1 MEAIGFVEA
10 EDAAYWKPAGGTM
23 GIPRVTTAGGRRAS
37 STSVYLKPV
46 LESQSNIKLS
56 IDTDVR
62 EIVLSGTTA
71 TGLKTV
77 RGGKEESISLAE
89 GGLVVVSGGGVKTPQ
104 LLLQSGIGPGMKVA
118 NDAVGKNLSD
128 KPMRWYSF
136 DVPGVEG
143 YNLMNPPINDQE
155 RFVEK
160 GEGPLAQFGP
170 LLVGFVEVPHAV
182 TVTNKMAVPD
192 KLYPTEKFQRKNLV
206 EFFVPTAQEDGK
218 VKVYFVHLTPQLDA
232 AKPAAILPDMT
243 VDGNQWDLD
252 YSEKS
257 FVHAMGVV
265 KGAIEAQGYKES
277 TKGSEAWDHNMNHP
291 GGTCGLGE
299 CIDSTSLIVK
309 GVENIG
315 VCDNS
320 IVPEQATVHTAH
332 TLMGIALHCSDI
344 LTSFL
349 TGEDTKT
356 KDVKDEL

>member
-1 MEAIGFVEA
+1 MKATGFVEA
-10 EDAAYWKPAGGTM
+10 EDAAYWKPTGGVM
-23 GIPRVTTAGGRRAS
+23 GIPRVTTAGGRRTS

-62 EIVLSGTTA
+62 EILLSGTTA
-71 TGLKTV
+71 TGLKAV
-77 RGGKEESISLAE
+77 REGKKEIISLAE
-89 GGLVVVSGGGVKTPQ
+89 GGLVVASGGGVKTPQ

-143 YNLMNPPINDQE
+143 YNLTHPILKDQT

-170 LLVGFVEVPHAV
+170 LLVGFVEVPPAI
-182 TVTNKMAVPD
+182 TGTD
-192 KLYPTEKFQRKNLV
+192 KVAEKVYPTEKFMRKNLV
-206 EFFVPTAQEDGK
+206 EFFVPTAQVDGK
-218 VKVYFVHLTPQLDA
+218 VKVYFVHLNPQLDPES
-232 AKPAAILPDMT
+232 PAAILPNMT
-243 VDGNQWDLD
+243 VVGKQWDAD
-252 YSEKS
+252 YSAKS
-257 FVHAMGVV
+257 FDHAMGVV
-265 KGAIEAQGYKES
+265 MDAMTAQGYAES
-277 TKGSEAWDHNMNHP
+277 ESGSEAWDHNMNHP
-291 GGTCGLGE
+291 GGTCGLGK
-299 CIDSTSLIVK
+299 CIGSSSLIVK

-349 TGEDTKT
+349 TGEDTKEI
-356 KDVKDEL
+356 KDEL